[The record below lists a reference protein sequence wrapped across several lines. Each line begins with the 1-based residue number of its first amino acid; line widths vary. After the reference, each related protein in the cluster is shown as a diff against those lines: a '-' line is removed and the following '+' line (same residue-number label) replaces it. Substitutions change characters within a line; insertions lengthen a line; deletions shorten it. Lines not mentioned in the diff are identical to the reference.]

1 MSRFNYEELATLHTI
16 AKILTQSGELREQL
30 EKIMTEM
37 SKRLG
42 MERGMISILDQ
53 KTGETWLE
61 VARGVDIEG
70 LDISYKPG
78 EGITGKVAQTGRPM
92 AIANLGKENLFLD
105 RTGARK
111 HLDRSQLSFLCVPI
125 VYSGK
130 VAGVLSADKL
140 THKVTDLEEEVAIL
154 SAVADLIA
162 KAVYGLGLEE
172 ENRSLRKMLSRT
184 RTISTGI
191 IGNSKP
197 MLDVLNMIS
206 QVADSGTTVLINGQT
221 GTGKELV
228 ARAIHAN
235 SPRKEGPF
243 VQVNCAAMPDTLV
256 ESELF
261 GHEKGAFTGATSA
274 KKGKFDLAN
283 EGTLFLDEVA
293 DMSLKAQAKILR
305 ILQEKKFERVGGTKV
320 IDTDVRVIAATNK
333 DLEKEMEAGRFRQDL
348 YYRLHVIPLTVPPLR
363 ERKDDIPLL
372 VQRFLKEFSLKEGVE
387 NKAIT
392 EEALDRL
399 MQHDWPGNVRELKN
413 IIERLVIMTSDSVI
427 RSEDIPPFIKPTVQD
442 ILEEEILSLDSFRTA
457 RVEFEKRFIARKLK
471 ETEGNISRTADLIGL
486 ERSNLHRKIKSYGL
500 ETKKG

>member
-1 MSRFNYEELATLHTI
+1 MYKTILVVDDEESICRSLAGILSDEGYRVLTVGSGEEALKVIEEELPDLVLLDIWLPGIDGIETLKVIKRDYPQMQVVIMSGHGTIETAVKATKLG
-16 AKILTQSGELREQL
+16 AFDFL
-30 EKIMTEM
+30 EKPLSLEKMVLVINHA
-37 SKRLG
+37 
-42 MERGMISILDQ
+42 LD
-53 KTGETWLE
+53 L
-61 VARGVDIEG
+61 VR
-70 LDISYKPG
+70 
-78 EGITGKVAQTGRPM
+78 
-92 AIANLGKENLFLD
+92 
-105 RTGARK
+105 
-111 HLDRSQLSFLCVPI
+111 
-125 VYSGK
+125 
-130 VAGVLSADKL
+130 
-140 THKVTDLEEEVAIL
+140 
-154 SAVADLIA
+154 
-162 KAVYGLGLEE
+162 LEE
-172 ENRSLRKMLSRT
+172 ENRLLKQKFPQDYELTGESRLILELKE
-184 RTISTGI
+184 TISI
-191 IGNSKP
+191 
-197 MLDVLNMIS
+197 
-206 QVADSGTTVLINGQT
+206 VAPTNAWILIMGEN

-228 ARAIHAN
+228 ARAIHKQSKRA
-235 SPRKEGPF
+235 RKPF
-243 VQVNCAAMPDTLV
+243 IEVNCAAIPEDLI